1 MEAAKAKRTTAK
13 SGFTRYEKRLKAV
26 LELDEADE
34 WTLKT
39 RYDDL
44 KVRWERVQETH
55 DEYTTHLTETE
66 GGNAAEQW
74 MEEIMERFDQIE
86 LAVGEKLKKL
96 SAVPKVLLPPN
107 DATTNS
113 LSPPTSTKGIVK
125 MDKFKFQA
133 FAGDIKKYPEFKTEF
148 IEHVQSQYDES
159 QHAFVLKQY
168 LSESVRAEAS
178 NVLDDYKK
186 MWERLDQKY
195 GNTGKLVDAILADVK
210 RISLRDSSNANVLQ
224 MINVVEKANRDLER
238 LGEHAE
244 LRNSTSISIIE
255 QAMTREMKHEWVK
268 LIASKPCTSSQ
279 KFNLLLAF
287 LEDWRNRLE
296 YMGASIRDISEDCDA
311 AGATFHSG
319 QGERQNLVK
328 TRCWLHKLDGEAGA
342 HPIWKCKVFLGKSRP
357 ERRQLVVA
365 NKACMRCLV
374 TECAG
379 AQEVSQCVR
388 KFNCLVCEG
397 PHNSRLHVDAGATFH
412 ANESGEGTATSAI
425 LPTQEI

>member
-1 MEAAKAKRTTAK
+1 MDTAKSKRTTAK

-39 RYDDL
+39 RYEDL
-44 KVRWERVQETH
+44 KVRWERVQEAH
-55 DEYTTHLTETE
+55 DEYVTHLTETE
-66 GGNAAEQW
+66 EENAAEQW
-74 MEEIMERFDQIE
+74 MEDIIERFDQIE
-86 LAVGEKLKKL
+86 LAVGQKMKKL
-96 SAVPKVLLPPN
+96 SAVPKVHILPN
-107 DATTNS
+107 DATANS
-113 LSPPTSTKGIVK
+113 VTSPASAKGIVK
-125 MDKFKFQA
+125 MDRMKFQT
-133 FAGDIKKYPEFKTEF
+133 FEGDIKKYPEFKAEF
-148 IEHVQSQYDES
+148 IKHVQPQCDKSQL
-159 QHAFVLKQY
+159 AFILKQY
-168 LSESVRAEAS
+168 MSESVRAEVS
-178 NVLDDYKK
+178 NVLDDYEK

-244 LRNSTSISIIE
+244 LRNSTSISIVE

-268 LIASKPCTSSQ
+268 LIASKQCTSSQ

-296 YMGASIRDISEDCDA
+296 YMGASIRDVSEDCDA
-311 AGATFHSG
+311 VGATFHAG
-319 QGERQNLVK
+319 QGERQNRVRL
-328 TRCWLHKLDGEAGA
+328 RCWLHKLDGEAGE
-342 HPIWKCKVFLGKSRP
+342 HPIWKCKVFLGKSRS
-357 ERRQLVVA
+357 ERRELVVA

-374 TECAG
+374 TDCAG
-379 AQEVSQCVR
+379 VQEVSKCVR

-412 ANESGEGTATSAI
+412 ANESGEGTATNAI
-425 LPTQEI
+425 LPTQVI